1 MKLGENPRFRY
12 KKIVPLIRDDR
23 QIYTRELGGAY
34 TKPDEV
40 LASIERVAPRQ
51 GLPIIGPK
59 RGLFLDEVI
68 ERHRPTTILEVGTL
82 VGYSAIRMARHLPD
96 GGHVTC
102 VELSEERART
112 ALANFERAGLSER
125 IEVILGDARSVLPT
139 LKGRFDMVFFDAVKE
154 DYLYYLKSIE
164 GLLRQGSVVVAD
176 NVKSHAEEVA
186 PYLKYVR
193 KSGRYSSTYREA
205 PPNFGNGPGDAVEI
219 SIRL

>member
-1 MKLGENPRFRY
+1 MR
-12 KKIVPLIRDDR
+12 IDR
-23 QIYTRELGGAY
+23 QVYTLERGTPY
-34 TKPDEV
+34 MQPDEV
-40 LASIERVAPRQ
+40 LASIEQIAPRQ

-68 ERHRPTTILEVGTL
+68 EQHRPTTILEVGTL
-82 VGYSAIRMARHLPD
+82 VGYSAIRMARHLRD
-96 GGHVTC
+96 GGRVTC

-112 ALANFERAGLSER
+112 ARANFERAGLADR
-125 IEVILGDARSVLPT
+125 IGVMLGDARSVLPT
-139 LKGRFDMVFFDAVKE
+139 LKGTFDMVFFDAVKE

-186 PYLKYVR
+186 SYLEYVR
-193 KSGRYSSTYREA
+193 KSGRYSSNYREA

-219 SIRL
+219 SVRL